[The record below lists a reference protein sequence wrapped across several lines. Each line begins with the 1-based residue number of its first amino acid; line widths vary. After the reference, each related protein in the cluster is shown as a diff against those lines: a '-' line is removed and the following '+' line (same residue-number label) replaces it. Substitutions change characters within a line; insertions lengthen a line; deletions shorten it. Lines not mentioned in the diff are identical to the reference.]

1 MKFLMAICKKHSGFI
16 SLIFISY
23 LLSSCTSNPFF
34 SDEKIQ
40 TVKLK
45 GQIELDDKTKPDGV
59 YVWLESYDIGTF
71 TDSDGKYSITL
82 PSPEASGLG
91 NDFSGDVSIYFYLA
105 NYGLDSSSAVI
116 ANGKLLEDQDN
127 IDNDGNF
134 IEKITLS
141 KFVDIETFVEP
152 EVVDFNKTNTFRVT
166 IKLMA
171 LHETRDVKSL
181 REIITPGGGFL
192 RTGLIIE
199 SVEDSGENKIFI
211 DLPESFLWGDMLFA
225 DQEQLLTIY
234 VSNNQNIFSEGKYRV
249 IPYLLPV
256 QKGVPDG
263 LIISLSP
270 HVEEFC
276 EDYLK
281 LPIKRIEG
289 SFEVLAA
296 GK

>member
-1 MKFLMAICKKHSGFI
+1 MAICKKHSGFI
-16 SLIFISY
+16 FLIFIVY

-34 SDEKIQ
+34 SDEKIT

-59 YVWLESYDIGTF
+59 YVWLAIYDIGTF
-71 TDSDGKYSITL
+71 TDSDGKFSITL
-82 PSPEASGLG
+82 PSPETHGLG

-105 NYGLDSSSAVI
+105 NYRLDSSSIVI
-116 ANGKLLEDQDN
+116 ANGKLLEDQGN
-127 IDNDGNF
+127 IDDNGNF
-134 IEKITLS
+134 IEKISLS
-141 KFVDIETFVEP
+141 KFVDIEAFVEP

-171 LHETRDVKSL
+171 LHETIKVKSL

-199 SVEDSGENKIFI
+199 SVEDSGENIIFI
-211 DLPESFLWGDMLFA
+211 DLPVSFLWGDVLFA

-234 VSNNQNIFSEGKYRV
+234 VSNNQNIFSEGQYRV

-263 LIISLSP
+263 LITSLSP

-276 EDYLK
+276 KDYLK
-281 LPIKRIEG
+281 LPIKRIDG

>member
-1 MKFLMAICKKHSGFI
+1 MKFNIAIYRKYSGFI

-34 SDEKIQ
+34 NDEKIK

-59 YVWLESYDIGTF
+59 YVWLECYDIGTF
-71 TDSDGKYSITL
+71 TDSDGKFSITL
-82 PSPEASGLG
+82 PSPEAIGLG

-105 NYGLDSSSAVI
+105 NYRLDSSSIVI

-127 IDNDGNF
+127 IDDDGNF
-134 IEKITLS
+134 IEKICLS
-141 KFVDIETFVEP
+141 KFVDIEAFVEP
-152 EVVDFNKTNTFRVT
+152 EVVDFNETNTFRVT

-199 SVEDSGENKIFI
+199 SVEDSGKNIIFI
-211 DLPESFLWGDMLFA
+211 DLPESFLWDDVLFA
-225 DQEQLLTIY
+225 DQEQLWKIY
-234 VSNNQNIFSEGKYRV
+234 VSNNQNIFSEGEYRV

-263 LIISLSP
+263 LLTSLSP

-276 EDYLK
+276 ADYLK
-281 LPIKRIEG
+281 LPIKRIGG

-296 GK
+296 VK